1 MNRTCWTGLALV
13 LAACGGG
20 EGWHLKNVTGVV
32 PDLEF
37 RLTDDSGRKVS
48 AADYRGQAVMLFFG
62 YTNCPDVCPTTLA
75 KLAAAMKQ
83 MGEAAQHVR
92 VLFVT
97 VDPKRDTLQVL
108 HEYVRAFGPRITGL
122 RGSQSEL
129 QTLAKRYRIT
139 YSYGKPDANGDY
151 EVTHSSAVFV
161 FDAEGKARLMVLP
174 DDGQKAIAEDLK
186 RLLAEQ
192 QG

>member
-1 MNRTCWTGLALV
+1 MKPRRAWLLV
-13 LAACGGG
+13 FVLLLAACGGG
-20 EGWHLKNVTGVV
+20 KGWHLKNVTGVV

-83 MGEAAQHVR
+83 MGEAAQRVR

-97 VDPKRDTLQVL
+97 VDPKRDTREVL
-108 HEYVRAFGPRITGL
+108 HRYVRAFGPGITGL
-122 RGSQSEL
+122 RGSQAEL

-161 FDAEGKARLMVLP
+161 FDAQGKARLMILP
-174 DDGQKAIAEDLK
+174 GDGAKIIAEDLS
-186 RLLAEQ
+186 RLA
-192 QG
+192 GG